1 VSDLVRMV
9 ITCAL
14 AAIAVTGFSSPAHA
28 AATNPFTLAQACA
41 NDFGGQWAHANDGER
56 PIKDKAG
63 KVVGHVYLM
72 YNGQTGENCVATI
85 KRVNLGQ
92 PTRDNAVLEV
102 PGGER
107 VSGYREEGYKYYTA
121 VKGDARDKCVKY
133 WGSISIEED
142 GDVFQA
148 GRFTWGNCG

>member
-1 VSDLVRMV
+1 MV
-9 ITCAL
+9 VTCAL
-14 AAIAVTGFSSPAHA
+14 AAIAVTGLSSPAHA
-28 AATNPFTLAQACA
+28 AATNPFTPAQACA

-85 KRVNLGQ
+85 KRVNLGL
-92 PTRDNAVLEV
+92 PTRDSAMLEV
-102 PGGER
+102 QGGGT
-107 VSGYREEGYKYYTA
+107 VFDGSMKGYKYYA
-121 VKGDARDKCVKY
+121 AKKADARGKCVKY
-133 WGSISIEED
+133 WGTIETD
-142 GDVFQA
+142 GYVYQG